1 METLMRALILFLVSC
16 GLTAAAP
23 VARSD
28 AFPSETVR
36 IIVPYAAGGIADVLA
51 RLVGTR
57 MEAAFRQPVIVENK
71 AGANGTIAQ
80 QFVAGAK
87 PDGYTLLLGNTSTQ
101 VVNAHLY
108 TKLPINIAKAFQPIG
123 LIAASPMMLV
133 VSASSPASNVA
144 DLLAAARASAA
155 PLNFGSAGNGSASH
169 LSLVLLATQ
178 GKVSLNHVPYKGTAQ
193 IAPDLIGGRLDAY
206 FDVPITAMPLLK
218 SGKLKAIGVASR
230 ESQPALP
237 GVAPIAATLP
247 GFEMTTW
254 LGLFGPAGVP
264 KERVDRLNR
273 TLATILSEP
282 ALRQQLIDQGNEV
295 RAGTAAEFESFIAS
309 EMTRIGEVIRAAGI
323 KLD

>member
-1 METLMRALILFLVSC
+1 MRALFVALTLVGLVS
-16 GLTAAAP
+16 AAP
-23 VARSD
+23 VVRSEP
-28 AFPSETVR
+28 FPTETIR
-36 IIVPYAAGGIADVLA
+36 IVVPYAAGGIADVLA

-57 MEAAFRQPVIVENK
+57 MEAAFKQPVIVENR

-80 QFVAGAK
+80 QFVAAAK

-133 VSASSPASNVA
+133 VSAASPANNVA
-144 DLLAAARASAA
+144 DVLASARASAT

-178 GKVSLNHVPYKGTAQ
+178 AKISLNHVPYKGTAQ

-218 SGKLKAIGVASR
+218 AGKLKAIGVASIAA
-230 ESQPALP
+230 QPALP

-264 KERVDRLNR
+264 RERVDRLNR
-273 TLATILSEP
+273 ALASILADP
-282 ALRQQLIDQGNEV
+282 AFRQQLIDQGNEV
-295 RAGTAAEFESFIAS
+295 RPGTAADFEAFIAG
-309 EMTRIGEVIRAAGI
+309 EMSRIGEVIKAAGI

>member
-1 METLMRALILFLVSC
+1 MRAVVATLFML
-16 GLTAAAP
+16 GLLGVAP
-23 VARSD
+23 AARSNG
-28 AFPSETVR
+28 FPSETIR
-36 IIVPYAAGGIADVLA
+36 IVVPYAAGGIADVLA

-57 MEAAFRQPVIVENK
+57 MESTFKQPVIVENR

-80 QFVAGAK
+80 QFVAAAK

-108 TKLPINIAKAFQPIG
+108 TKLPINIGKAFQPVG

-133 VSASSPASNVA
+133 VSASSPATSVA
-144 DLLAAARASAA
+144 DILAAARASSA

-178 GKVSLNHVPYKGTAQ
+178 AGISLNHVPYKGTAQ

-230 ESQPALP
+230 DPQPALP

-254 LGLFGPAGVP
+254 LGLFGPAGMP
-264 KERVDRLNR
+264 QDRVERLNR
-273 TLATILSEP
+273 ALASILAEP
-282 ALRQQLIDQGNEV
+282 SFRQQLIDQGNEV
-295 RAGTAAEFESFIAS
+295 RPGTAAEFESFVGN
-309 EMTRIGEVIRAAGI
+309 EMVRIGEVIKSAGI

>member
-1 METLMRALILFLVSC
+1 MHRIAASLALLSL
-16 GLTAAAP
+16 LAAAP
-23 VARSD
+23 AARGD
-28 AFPSETVR
+28 AFPTETIR

-57 MEAAFRQPVIVENK
+57 MEANFKQPVIVENR

-80 QFVAGAK
+80 QFVAAAK

-133 VSASSPASNVA
+133 VSAGSPANSVA
-144 DLLAAARASAA
+144 DVLAAARSSAT

-178 GKVSLNHVPYKGTAQ
+178 AKISLNHVPYKGTAQ

-230 ESQPALP
+230 DPQPALP

-254 LGLFGPAGVP
+254 LGLFGPAGMP
-264 KERVDRLNR
+264 RERVERLNR
-273 TLATILSEP
+273 TLASILTEP
-282 ALRQQLIDQGNEV
+282 AFRQQLIDQGNEV
-295 RAGTAAEFESFIAS
+295 RPGTAVDFETFIGN
-309 EMTRIGEVIRAAGI
+309 EMARIGEVIKAAGI

>member
-1 METLMRALILFLVSC
+1 MRALVATLSVLGLVAGSPAVRAD
-16 GLTAAAP
+16 T
-23 VARSD
+23 
-28 AFPSETVR
+28 FPSETIR
-36 IIVPYAAGGIADVLA
+36 IVVPYAAGGIADVLA

-57 MEAAFRQPVIVENK
+57 MEASFKQPVIVENR

-80 QFVAGAK
+80 QFVAAAK

-108 TKLPINIAKAFQPIG
+108 TKLPINIAKAFQPVG

-133 VSASSPASNVA
+133 VSAGSPASNVA
-144 DLLAAARASAA
+144 DILAAARASTT

-178 GKVSLNHVPYKGTAQ
+178 AKISLNHVPYKGTAQ

-230 ESQPALP
+230 SPQPALP
-237 GVAPIAATLP
+237 GVPTIATTLP

-254 LGLFGPAGVP
+254 LGLFGPAGMP
-264 KERVDRLNR
+264 RDRVDRLNR
-273 TLATILSEP
+273 ALATILAEP
-282 ALRQQLIDQGNEV
+282 AFRQQLIDQGNEV
-295 RAGTAAEFESFIAS
+295 RPGSAAEFEAFIGN
-309 EMTRIGEVIRAAGI
+309 EMTRIGEVIKAAGI